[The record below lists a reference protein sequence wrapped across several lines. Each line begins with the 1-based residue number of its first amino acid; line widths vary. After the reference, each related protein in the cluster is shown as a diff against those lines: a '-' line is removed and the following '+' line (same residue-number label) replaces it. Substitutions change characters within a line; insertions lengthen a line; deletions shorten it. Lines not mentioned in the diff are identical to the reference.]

1 MWYINSTPN
10 KSGAYSPPQS
20 TPFDGA
26 IPLTDEQA
34 DMLVQ
39 YNGFVVISRSRSP
52 QRRNGCGRTWTFWLL
67 WRGWSYERVRAGP
80 EILPPAVG
88 RRPH

>member
-39 YNGFVVISRSRSP
+39 YNGFVVITGLSRSRSP
-52 QRRNGCGRTWTFWLL
+52 RRQNGCGRTWTFWLL
-67 WRGWSYERVRAGP
+67 
-80 EILPPAVG
+80 
-88 RRPH
+88 